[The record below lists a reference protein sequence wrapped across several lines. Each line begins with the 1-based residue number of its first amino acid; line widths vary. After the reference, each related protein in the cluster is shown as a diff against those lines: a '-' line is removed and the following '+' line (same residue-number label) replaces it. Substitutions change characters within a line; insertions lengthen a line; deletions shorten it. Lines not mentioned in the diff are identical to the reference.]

1 MANYSLT
8 HSLTHSLVIIANWA
22 QLAGE
27 RAQTTV
33 QPYIPQTHHP
43 YTSATSAAR
52 PMWSARWGHTVVV
65 LNQTSSYRND
75 LSIEENSERA
85 MTWVPKLFVLG
96 GDDYHMGELVT

>member
-27 RAQTTV
+27 RAQKTV

-85 MTWVPKLFVLG
+85 MTWIPKLFVLG